1 MANTSRASGGEYGRV
16 GDRRLVV
23 WNLIKIP
30 RTQPDLIG
38 DCGAGCPSA
47 DVQIARPLVENR
59 QHFPCRI
66 VRGKHGRG
74 GGAGKVRGGDCR
86 ALNGE
91 GVGGDCATNRRERA
105 DGHRIANRDGGDAD
119 GDCPADGCGD

>member
-1 MANTSRASGGEYGRV
+1 V

-91 GVGGDCATNRRERA
+91 GVGGDRSTNRRERA
-105 DGHRIANRDGGDAD
+105 DCYGVTNRDGGDAD
-119 GDCPADGCGD
+119 GNRPADGCGDASNLCRASD